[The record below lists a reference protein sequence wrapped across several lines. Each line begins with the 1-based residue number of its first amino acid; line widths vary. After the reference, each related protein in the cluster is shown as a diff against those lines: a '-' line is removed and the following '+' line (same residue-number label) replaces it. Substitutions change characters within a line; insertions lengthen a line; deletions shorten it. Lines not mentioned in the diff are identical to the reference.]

1 VDTGSQVDLPLD
13 QLFQDINLGGEYDWE
28 GDGRSA
34 EHQEDMMNKTC
45 WEQLDGAPSAIRL
58 TKSSMA

>member
-1 VDTGSQVDLPLD
+1 MDLPLD